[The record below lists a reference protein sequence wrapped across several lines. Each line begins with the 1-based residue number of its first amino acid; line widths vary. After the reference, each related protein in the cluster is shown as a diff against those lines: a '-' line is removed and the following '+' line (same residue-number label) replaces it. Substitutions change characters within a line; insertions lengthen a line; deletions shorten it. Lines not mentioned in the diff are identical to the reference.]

1 MAIANSAGARIRE
14 RIFVM
19 WEEAGRSPDLA
30 YRLWHRMRPML
41 KGEATADARQGGQ
54 GVVPPAKAKDGKTG

>member
-1 MAIANSAGARIRE
+1 
-14 RIFVM
+14 
-19 WEEAGRSPDLA
+19 
-30 YRLWHRMRPML
+30 ML